1 MANAIDQLTDR
12 VLMLGRLT
20 IVRRAITA
28 VAVTIS
34 AVLQT
39 FLIQAFIQPADLLPS
54 GLTGVAVLLDRVTS
68 LGGVH
73 IDISLGMLALNIPV
87 ALLCWSGI
95 SKRFVIFS
103 MMQVVLSSLFLNVFH
118 FAPFLGDKIML
129 IIFGGV
135 VSGLGAAIALKSG
148 ASTGGLDIPPL
159 VLNKWFKLPV
169 SATMLAFDIMIL
181 LMQAVFSP
189 MPQVLYGIVMVLIH
203 TVVMDKMLMMG
214 ASRTEVKIISSQS
227 DAICAAILEQLDRGV
242 TILHGEGG
250 YTHESSAVLLSIVS
264 NRELPRLEKLAH
276 SIDPTCFLIVGHV
289 TEVSGRGFSMDKD
302 YL

>member
-12 VLMLGRLT
+12 VLVLGRLT

-34 AVLQT
+34 AILQT

-103 MMQVVLSSLFLNVFH
+103 MMQVVLVVPQYLSLRPVFGRH
-118 FAPFLGDKIML
+118 DHAHHLWRR
-129 IIFGGV
+129 
-135 VSGLGAAIALKSG
+135 GLGPG
-148 ASTGGLDIPPL
+148 RR
-159 VLNKWFKLPV
+159 
-169 SATMLAFDIMIL
+169 
-181 LMQAVFSP
+181 
-189 MPQVLYGIVMVLIH
+189 H
-203 TVVMDKMLMMG
+203 
-214 ASRTEVKIISSQS
+214 
-227 DAICAAILEQLDRGV
+227 CA
-242 TILHGEGG
+242 
-250 YTHESSAVLLSIVS
+250 
-264 NRELPRLEKLAH
+264 
-276 SIDPTCFLIVGHV
+276 
-289 TEVSGRGFSMDKD
+289 
-302 YL
+302 

>member
-12 VLMLGRLT
+12 VLVLGRLT

-103 MMQVVLSSLFLNVFH
+103 MMQVVLSSLFLNIFH

-148 ASTGGLDIPPL
+148 ASTGGTDFIAL
-159 VLNKWFKLPV
+159 WV
-169 SATMLAFDIMIL
+169 STTRARP
-181 LMQAVFSP
+181 S
-189 MPQVLYGIVMVLIH
+189 
-203 TVVMDKMLMMG
+203 G
-214 ASRTEVKIISSQS
+214 ASSLVSTALSWRSLALCLAGTRRRIPSCSSLFRPRPS
-227 DAICAAILEQLDRGV
+227 TV
-242 TILHGEGG
+242 
-250 YTHESSAVLLSIVS
+250 SIV
-264 NRELPRLEKLAH
+264 AT
-276 SIDPTCFLIVGHV
+276 IA
-289 TEVSGRGFSMDKD
+289 
-302 YL
+302 